1 MLTGVYFILSSRSRA
16 AVYFC
21 LLILGTRERVGVLFE
36 TYLVCRKIFFKL
48 ILYVFCYYPFI
59 SPYRIYIISS
69 APEAPLPI
77 LVFKICMPIEY
88 HQRTFSLEIS
98 HELCYTYMR
107 WNTYEHMDV
116 VRTRL
121 CFYYFHPFL
130 CAQFPQ
136 YFSDIFSYLSVYLF
150 SSIFGCEY
158 DTILNHTDLYE
169 YKHGKMLM
177 HLHFCF
183 EGVPTEQTPA
193 AMLKYYRQRKCLTT
207 RQLAESVGIAPAT
220 VLMYERERFPIP
232 YQTAVAMAEILEID
246 RNMLFDEFAQ
256 FMDYPY
262 SDRLREIRKAHRLN
276 QATFAEK
283 AGISLSI
290 YSKWEGGSRQ
300 PSRKMFR
307 QLVNTYPEINI

>member
-1 MLTGVYFILSSRSRA
+1 MTTRPASQGADLLFLLLKFYNFHTFITTQLFNNISYIHF
-16 AVYFC
+16 V
-21 LLILGTRERVGVLFE
+21 LIVN
-36 TYLVCRKIFFKL
+36 Y
-48 ILYVFCYYPFI
+48 
-59 SPYRIYIISS
+59 
-69 APEAPLPI
+69 
-77 LVFKICMPIEY
+77 
-88 HQRTFSLEIS
+88 
-98 HELCYTYMR
+98 
-107 WNTYEHMDV
+107 
-116 VRTRL
+116 
-121 CFYYFHPFL
+121 
-130 CAQFPQ
+130 
-136 YFSDIFSYLSVYLF
+136 F
-150 SSIFGCEY
+150 SSILWCEY

>member
-1 MLTGVYFILSSRSRA
+1 MDMIGH
-16 AVYFC
+16 
-21 LLILGTRERVGVLFE
+21 
-36 TYLVCRKIFFKL
+36 KM
-48 ILYVFCYYPFI
+48 PFNNFH
-59 SPYRIYIISS
+59 S
-69 APEAPLPI
+69 
-77 LVFKICMPIEY
+77 F
-88 HQRTFSLEIS
+88 
-98 HELCYTYMR
+98 
-107 WNTYEHMDV
+107 
-116 VRTRL
+116 VRTQL
-121 CFYYFHPFL
+121 FYNIPNISFVLIINY
-130 CAQFPQ
+130 
-136 YFSDIFSYLSVYLF
+136 F
-150 SSIFGCEY
+150 SSILWSEY

-193 AMLKYYRQRKCLTT
+193 AMLKYYQQRKCLTT
-207 RQLAESVGIAPAT
+207 RQLAESVGIEPAT

-246 RNMLFDEFAQ
+246 RNLLFDEFAQ

-262 SDRLREIRKAHRLN
+262 SDRLREVRKAHRLN

-300 PSRKMFR
+300 PSRKMYE
-307 QLVNTYPEINI
+307 QLVTTYPEINI

>member
-1 MLTGVYFILSSRSRA
+1 MTAHKRRHTTQPFALCKLSYAHFGRDTKQKM
-16 AVYFC
+16 YM
-21 LLILGTRERVGVLFE
+21 I
-36 TYLVCRKIFFKL
+36 
-48 ILYVFCYYPFI
+48 
-59 SPYRIYIISS
+59 
-69 APEAPLPI
+69 
-77 LVFKICMPIEY
+77 
-88 HQRTFSLEIS
+88 RT
-98 HELCYTYMR
+98 
-107 WNTYEHMDV
+107 
-116 VRTRL
+116 
-121 CFYYFHPFL
+121 
-130 CAQFPQ
+130 
-136 YFSDIFSYLSVYLF
+136 YFSFNYFYAFPLAQCPDDISYLFSFFIKKYF
-150 SSIFGCEY
+150 SSIFRGKY

-300 PSRKMFR
+300 PSRKMYQ

>member
-1 MLTGVYFILSSRSRA
+1 MNMIWHQMSFNYFNTFITAQLFYNISDIRFIL
-16 AVYFC
+16 
-21 LLILGTRERVGVLFE
+21 
-36 TYLVCRKIFFKL
+36 
-48 ILYVFCYYPFI
+48 
-59 SPYRIYIISS
+59 IIN
-69 APEAPLPI
+69 
-77 LVFKICMPIEY
+77 Y
-88 HQRTFSLEIS
+88 
-98 HELCYTYMR
+98 
-107 WNTYEHMDV
+107 
-116 VRTRL
+116 
-121 CFYYFHPFL
+121 
-130 CAQFPQ
+130 
-136 YFSDIFSYLSVYLF
+136 F
-150 SSIFGCEY
+150 SSILWCEY

>member
-1 MLTGVYFILSSRSRA
+1 MYVFPNCTLASFIFVILSITIFIGLSDINPAIGNSNVA
-16 AVYFC
+16 ITFPSSIAQKPPFC
-21 LLILGTRERVGVLFE
+21 LIN
-36 TYLVCRKIFFKL
+36 CCK
-48 ILYVFCYYPFI
+48 
-59 SPYRIYIISS
+59 
-69 APEAPLPI
+69 
-77 LVFKICMPIEY
+77 
-88 HQRTFSLEIS
+88 
-98 HELCYTYMR
+98 
-107 WNTYEHMDV
+107 
-116 VRTRL
+116 
-121 CFYYFHPFL
+121 
-130 CAQFPQ
+130 
-136 YFSDIFSYLSVYLF
+136 
-150 SSIFGCEY
+150 Y